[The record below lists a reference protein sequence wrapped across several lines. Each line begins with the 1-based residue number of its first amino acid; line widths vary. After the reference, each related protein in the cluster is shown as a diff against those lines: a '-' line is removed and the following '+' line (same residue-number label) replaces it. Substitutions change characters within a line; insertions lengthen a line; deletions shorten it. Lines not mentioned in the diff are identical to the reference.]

1 MAPLMKFPARGSIAA
16 LVALACAAPAQAA
29 DVTVRVEGSSATLV
43 PTTAVTTGPGV
54 FEKSPGAPACQRDS
68 AGGALETAT
77 GGNWGGAF
85 DGWGQRVE
93 TILGETH
100 VFGSGAYW
108 SIYVN
113 ALPASEG
120 ACTQP
125 VQTGDAITFYPQC
138 EGAALPTCFDGLLL
152 LASAPSTVAPGGT
165 ATIAVDQVT
174 TTYEPPNWEAV
185 TKRTPAVGATVAI
198 GGASAVVGADG
209 RARVPVGAQTG
220 VQAIRATL
228 AGRVRA
234 SGAVCVTDGADGA
247 CGTTAPGQVL
257 GAGTDAQVPGAACAN
272 SGEDGRCGARDR
284 VAPLAAL
291 TGLTDRRAF
300 SAGQGPRRLSGKVQ
314 DASGVLM
321 VKLRIHRRAGRSC
334 SYFSG
339 RQERF
344 RSIRCGAANAKWFK
358 IGDRA
363 DWSYLLPARLPR
375 GEYVIDV
382 NAVDTAYNRDDRR
395 ERGRNRILVRVG

>member
-1 MAPLMKFPARGSIAA
+1 MAHLMKFPVRGSIAA
-16 LVALACAAPAQAA
+16 VLALACAAPAQAA
-29 DVTVRVEGSSATLV
+29 DVTVRVEGSSSTLLA
-43 PTTAVTTGPGV
+43 PTAVTTGPGT
-54 FEKSPGAPACQRDS
+54 FTKAPGAPLCQRDS

-77 GGNWGGAF
+77 AGSWGGAF

-113 ALPASEG
+113 ASAASQG

-138 EGAALPTCFDGLLL
+138 EGAPLPACFDGLLL
-152 LASAPSTVAPGGT
+152 LASAPATVTPGAA

-174 TTYEPPNWEAV
+174 TTYEPPTWEAV
-185 TKRTPAVGATVAI
+185 TRRTPAVGATVDV
-198 GGASAVVGADG
+198 GGGSAVVGADG
-209 RARVPVGAQTG
+209 RAAVPVGAQTG
-220 VQAIRATL
+220 VQSIRATL

-234 SGAVCVTDGADGA
+234 SGALCVTNGADGA
-247 CGTTAPGQVL
+247 CGTTLPGQVL
-257 GAGTDAQVPGAACAN
+257 GAGSAAQAPAAPCATA
-272 SGEDGRCGARDR
+272 GDDGRCGTRDTLSPR
-284 VAPLAAL
+284 STLAGVA
-291 TGLTDRRAF
+291 DRQAF
-300 SAGQGPRRLSGKVQ
+300 RTGQGPRRLAGSI
-314 DASGVLM
+314 DEASGVLM

-344 RSIRCGAANAKWFK
+344 RRIRCGVANAKWFT

-382 NAVDTAYNRDDRR
+382 NAIDRAYNRDDGR
-395 ERGRNRILVRVG
+395 ERGRNRMHVRVG